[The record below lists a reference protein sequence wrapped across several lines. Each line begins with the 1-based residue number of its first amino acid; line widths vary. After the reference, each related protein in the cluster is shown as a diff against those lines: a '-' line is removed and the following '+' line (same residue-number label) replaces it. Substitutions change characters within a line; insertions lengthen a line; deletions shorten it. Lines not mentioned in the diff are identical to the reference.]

1 VRLFSRCVGGAG
13 EIQEIQDVLP
23 LQRAEDGAT
32 VWACKWGLGSLS
44 TDESTVMF
52 VDMHTGMSTDLLRS
66 NNLSFTDAGDEMMA
80 TRWMAALEESGV
92 ISTGG

>member
-1 VRLFSRCVGGAG
+1 M
-13 EIQEIQDVLP
+13 
-23 LQRAEDGAT
+23 
-32 VWACKWGLGSLS
+32 
-44 TDESTVMF
+44 MF